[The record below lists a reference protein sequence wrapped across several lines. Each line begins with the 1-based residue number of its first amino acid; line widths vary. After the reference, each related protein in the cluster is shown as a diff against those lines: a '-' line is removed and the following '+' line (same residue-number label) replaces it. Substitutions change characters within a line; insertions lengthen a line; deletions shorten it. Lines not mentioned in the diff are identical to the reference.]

1 MIFEADIDPGVR
13 EVLEA
18 AAALDT
24 TEFKVFDLAYQG
36 WFGRVADHRALE
48 RYFADYM
55 FEDIVPPWVH
65 YFTRQVLARDRAGE
79 LNRREYGLEERPVS
93 RRTLLRGRLYT
104 VALALALLLLVALTL
119 GEEGLPVIARGC
131 YFPPCY

>member
-1 MIFEADIDPGVR
+1 MIFEAHIDPGVR

-24 TEFKVFDLAYQG
+24 TEFKVFDLAYRG
-36 WFGRVADHRALE
+36 WFGRSASHQVLE
-48 RYFADYM
+48 RHFSDYM

-65 YFTRQVLARDRAGE
+65 YFTRQVLGRHRRGE
-79 LNRREYGLEERPVS
+79 LKRGDYGLEDPPAS
-93 RRTLLRGRLYT
+93 RRTLLLGRLYT
-104 VALALALLLLVALTL
+104 AALALTLLALVALTL
-119 GEEGLPVIARGC
+119 GEEGLPALARGC